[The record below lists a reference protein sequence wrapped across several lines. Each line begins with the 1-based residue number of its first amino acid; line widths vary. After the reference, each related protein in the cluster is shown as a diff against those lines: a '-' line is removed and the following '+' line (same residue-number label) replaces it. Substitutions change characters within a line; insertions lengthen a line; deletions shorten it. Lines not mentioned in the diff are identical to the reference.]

1 MEPTGPDVT
10 PARATGASTGTP
22 ASMTPVSAA
31 TLIEPAG
38 VPGRRRLVLFR
49 MLAALP
55 VLLFLIAAV
64 NLLAPWVFVLP
75 VDEPHPASHRW
86 FFAVAAAADVLGL
99 VSFAGLILRPRL
111 TALAATIA
119 VTLSVVMVTIVP
131 LQPDFFVL
139 LGIVIAPAVLA
150 YPYWRDLR
158 AWRTWWSGARR
169 PLLVFAVAVCLVL
182 LFTSVVAMRRQVV
195 NDDSVAAANWWNDY
209 AEHAANIGLVGVLA
223 ISTAPGRL
231 LIRGILSGV
240 WLYLGAVA
248 AFVLPDASGSWG
260 RAGGVAAI
268 MVGVVFGLAAWRGL
282 RIPADPVTG
291 RGQASA

>member
-10 PARATGASTGTP
+10 PAPATGAPTGKPDSAT
-22 ASMTPVSAA
+22 SVSAPTA
-31 TLIEPAG
+31 TKPAG
-38 VPGRRRLVLFR
+38 APGRRRLTLFR
-49 MLAALP
+49 VLAALP
-55 VLLFLIAAV
+55 VLLFLVAAV

-119 VTLSVVMVTIVP
+119 AILGVVLVTIVP

-158 AWRTWWSGARR
+158 TWRTWWSRAHR
-169 PLLVFAVAVCLVL
+169 PLLAFAGAACLVL
-182 LFTSVVAMRRQVV
+182 LITSVVAMRRQLI
-195 NDDSVAAANWWNDY
+195 NHDAVAAANWWNDY
-209 AEHAANIGLVGVLA
+209 AEHAANIAVVGLLA
-223 ISTAPGRL
+223 VSTAPGRL
-231 LIRGILSGV
+231 LIRGILAGV

-248 AFVLPDASGSWG
+248 AFVLPDAIGSWG
-260 RAGGVAAI
+260 RAGGLAAI
-268 MVGVVFGLAAWRGL
+268 MVSVVLGLTTWRDL
-282 RIPADPVTG
+282 RIPADLTAGP
-291 RGQASA
+291 GQAVT